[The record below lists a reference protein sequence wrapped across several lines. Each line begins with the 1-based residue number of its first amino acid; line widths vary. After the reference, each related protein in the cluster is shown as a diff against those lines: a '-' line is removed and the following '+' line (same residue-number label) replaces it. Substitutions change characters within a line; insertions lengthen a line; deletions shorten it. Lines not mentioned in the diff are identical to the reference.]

1 MLFRFKDSAKKMH
14 VLIGFESC
22 FNTDK
27 ELAQVVDIMMAEG
40 IYISLIKD
48 KQKKNYHCFLVFWR
62 CLLES
67 FNQVLND

>member
-1 MLFRFKDSAKKMH
+1 MLFRFKHSAKKMH

-27 ELAQVVDIMMAEG
+27 ELAQAVDIMMAER

-48 KQKKNYHCFLVFWR
+48 KQKTKLP
-62 CLLES
+62 LLLG
-67 FNQVLND
+67 VLEVSVRELQ

>member
-1 MLFRFKDSAKKMH
+1 MLFRFKHSAKKMH

-27 ELAQVVDIMMAEG
+27 ELAQAVDIMMAER

-48 KQKKNYHCFLVFWR
+48 KQKNKITTASWCFGSVCQRASIKF
-62 CLLES
+62 
-67 FNQVLND
+67 